1 MSQGVWRRFRPALKT
16 HAARN
21 ARICAA
27 FLAFVCAGA
36 LPASFPPQLAYEPVA
51 LAWTARE
58 VEQAGARGWEAIR
71 KQTAHDG
78 QPDCRSA
85 CERAQPIFRELLK
98 VARIQTPRARQLAWS
113 LTVVRDPAISAMSF
127 PGGQIVVSEAFMT
140 TQPMSD
146 EALAFV
152 LAHEMAH
159 CVLEHER
166 QALTFARMLL
176 PREIPRSVADVYTE
190 IDFNFG
196 LLESM
201 EPVLQQGEFEA
212 DELGLLMASAAGFAP
227 ARQLE
232 FMEHEAQRA
241 GAETAVVNTHPPAR
255 QRLQLLRERMPLAER
270 LYWASPAR
278 SN

>member
-71 KQTAHDG
+71 EQTAHDG

-127 PGGQIVVSEAFMT
+127 PGGQIVVSEAFVT

-159 CVLEHER
+159 CVLE
-166 QALTFARMLL
+166 Q
-176 PREIPRSVADVYTE
+176 
-190 IDFNFG
+190 
-196 LLESM
+196 
-201 EPVLQQGEFEA
+201 VLQQGEFEA
-212 DELGLLMASAAGFAP
+212 DELGLLMARAAGFAP

-232 FMEHEAQRA
+232 FMDHEAQRA

-270 LYWASPAR
+270 LYWASPAP